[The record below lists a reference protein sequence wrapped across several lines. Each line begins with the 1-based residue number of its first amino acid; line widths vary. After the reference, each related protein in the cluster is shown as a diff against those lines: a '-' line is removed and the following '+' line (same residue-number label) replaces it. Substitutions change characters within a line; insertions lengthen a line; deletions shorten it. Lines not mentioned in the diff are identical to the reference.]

1 MLVSSPRAETQ
12 SVLHE
17 LVRQCERSGAKRNA
31 VLLHTDRLPSH
42 LARPH
47 HTRMARQTLL
57 ALLDVDRAQFFDLP
71 HGRVAVTWRNGGR
84 VELNQV
90 RAALLQ
96 LVGEDITVDLDD
108 LLTLYELPDQAIWL
122 LDQIAEGPK
131 PTPKPLAKRELLNL
145 NLLARLEAGLAQADL
160 SHFVRRR
167 PVMTWSANTDSLAA
181 EAATDAWEDR
191 FFALDE
197 LSESLCPER
206 DIGGDP
212 WLYRRLTRTLDRRM
226 LAALSSQRD
235 FAKSQTYALDMNVV
249 SILSSEFLRFDQTL
263 PLKSRGQV
271 ILNLNLSDVMSDPSS
286 FTFARSF
293 AQARQYRLA
302 LAETTWQT
310 LELIDVAA
318 MGLDVIRVAVCPD
331 LRANLSAF
339 RRVAPQG
346 VIVVLTGLKRPSELR
361 WAKNHGFTYGQG
373 AVFGS

>member
-31 VLLHTDRLPSH
+31 VLFHTDRLRPY

-57 ALLDVDRAQFFDLP
+57 ALVDVDRAQFFDLP

-84 VELNQV
+84 DELDQV
-90 RAALLQ
+90 RAALRQ
-96 LVGEDITVDLDD
+96 LLAEDGTDLDD

-122 LDQIAEGPK
+122 LDQLAEAPK
-131 PTPKPLAKRELLNL
+131 LTSKPLAKRELLTV

-212 WLYRRLTRTLDRRM
+212 WLYRRLSRTLDRRM
-226 LAALSSQRD
+226 LAALSSQRE
-235 FAKSQTYALDMNVV
+235 FAKPHTYALHMNVA

-263 PLKSRGQV
+263 PLKTRGQV
-271 ILNLNLSDVMSDPSS
+271 VLNLNLADVMSDPSS

-302 LAETTWQT
+302 LADATWQT

-318 MGLDVIRVAVCPD
+318 MGLDVIRVAFSPD
-331 LRANLSAF
+331 LQANLSAF
-339 RRVAPQG
+339 RRLAPQG
-346 VIVVLTGLKRPSELR
+346 VIVVLTGLQRPSELR
-361 WAKNHGFTYGQG
+361 WAKNQGFTYGQG
-373 AVFGS
+373 AVFGL